1 MYSLKYNVNNILRQF
16 IDIIAVNRGP
26 MGVVEYTGRTR
37 IGNRAGEARLD
48 LQQKN
53 QNRVFDYKALRLLIG
68 IIALSLPYV
77 VILVSHDALTS
88 ISGSYYTHARD
99 EFVGMLFV
107 VGAFLVAYNG
117 HTVLQ
122 GIASRVAALATF
134 MIALFP
140 TSCDGC
146 PGNLDSAIHAGS
158 AATLFSILAY
168 FCLGPFRYNTRNQSG
183 SRGRRDI
190 VYVTC
195 GWAMILSIA
204 VVVAGKL
211 FLPAETVS
219 SLRLVY
225 WAELVALNAF
235 GIAWIVAG
243 KVIPGLVE
251 KEEALVY
258 FGRD

>member
-1 MYSLKYNVNNILRQF
+1 MDWNK
-16 IDIIAVNRGP
+16 
-26 MGVVEYTGRTR
+26 
-37 IGNRAGEARLD
+37 
-48 LQQKN
+48 KN
-53 QNRVFDYKALRLLIG
+53 QNRVFDYRALRLLIG

-88 ISGSYYTHARD
+88 ISGSYYTNARD

-117 HTVLQ
+117 HTVLE
-122 GIASRVAALATF
+122 GITGRIAAIATF
-134 MIALFP
+134 LIALFP

-146 PGNLDSAIHAGS
+146 AGTVSSPIHAAS

-168 FCLGPFRYNTRNQSG
+168 FCLGPFRYNTKGKSG
-183 SRGRRDI
+183 SAGRRDV
-190 VYVTC
+190 VYRVC
-195 GWAMILSIA
+195 GWAMILSIVT
-204 VVVAGKL
+204 VVVGKRL
-211 FLPAETVS
+211 LPAETVA

-243 KVIPGLVE
+243 MVVPGLVD
-251 KEEALVY
+251 KDEALFY
-258 FGRD
+258 FGRE

>member
-1 MYSLKYNVNNILRQF
+1 MSRESTL
-16 IDIIAVNRGP
+16 
-26 MGVVEYTGRTR
+26 
-37 IGNRAGEARLD
+37 LD
-48 LQQKN
+48 LEQRTES
-53 QNRVFDYKALRLLIG
+53 RVFDYKVLRLLIG

-77 VILVSHDALTS
+77 VIFVSHDALTS
-88 ISGSYYTHARD
+88 ISGSYYTNARD

-122 GIASRVAALATF
+122 GIASRFAALATF
-134 MIALFP
+134 LIALFP
-140 TSCDGC
+140 TSCYGC
-146 PGNLDSAIHAGS
+146 PGDLSSAIHAGS

-168 FCLGPFRYNTRNQSG
+168 FCLGPFRYNTKNQPG
-183 SRGRRDI
+183 SRGRRDKA
-190 VYVTC
+190 YVTC

-211 FLPAETVS
+211 FLPSETVS

-243 KVIPGLVE
+243 KVVPGLVE
-251 KEEALVY
+251 KEEALIYV
-258 FGRD
+258 GRD

>member
-1 MYSLKYNVNNILRQF
+1 M
-16 IDIIAVNRGP
+16 
-26 MGVVEYTGRTR
+26 
-37 IGNRAGEARLD
+37 
-48 LQQKN
+48 
-53 QNRVFDYKALRLLIG
+53 
-68 IIALSLPYV
+68 
-77 VILVSHDALTS
+77 ILVSRDALTS
-88 ISGSYYTHARD
+88 ISGSYYTNARN

-140 TSCDGC
+140 TACDGC
-146 PGNLDSAIHAGS
+146 ANTLSSSVHAAS

-168 FCLGPFRYNTRNQSG
+168 FCLGPFRYNTKNQPG
-183 SRGRRDI
+183 SRGRRDV

-211 FLPAETVS
+211 LLPAETVS

-235 GIAWIVAG
+235 GIAWIAAG
-243 KVIPGLVE
+243 MVIPGLVE
-251 KEEALVY
+251 KDERLISSN
-258 FGRD
+258 RD